1 MPQAKL
7 DSVRVK
13 LDAIDRHILRDL
25 QEDGR
30 MTNVELAARAGISA
44 PPCLRRV
51 RALEKA
57 GYIRGF
63 HADLNAKALGFEVTV
78 FALVGLHS
86 QAETDLVAFEQRAA
100 DWPLVRDCF
109 MLAGEVDF
117 LLKIVARDWDEYQN
131 FLTSQ
136 LTAAPNVGQV
146 KSSLAIRAS
155 KTHPGV
161 PFDLDST

>member
-1 MPQAKL
+1 M
-7 DSVRVK
+7 
-13 LDAIDRHILRDL
+13 
-25 QEDGR
+25 
-30 MTNVELAARAGISA
+30 
-44 PPCLRRV
+44 
-51 RALEKA
+51 
-57 GYIRGF
+57 
-63 HADLNAKALGFEVTV
+63 TV

-86 QAETDLVAFEQRAA
+86 QAESDLVAFEQRAA

-136 LTAAPNVGQV
+136 LTAAPNVAQV